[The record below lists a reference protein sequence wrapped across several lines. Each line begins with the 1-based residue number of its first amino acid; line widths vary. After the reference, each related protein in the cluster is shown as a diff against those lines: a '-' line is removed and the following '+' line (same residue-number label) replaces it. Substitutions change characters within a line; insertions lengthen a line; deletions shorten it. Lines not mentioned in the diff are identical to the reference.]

1 MSPLP
6 PDKIRTAARTEI
18 TRIQERIA
26 ALDDLCSGT
35 LVKRWKSCGKAGCRC
50 AHDPKARHG
59 PYYEWGYMQGGGQ
72 VHRMITPEQAR
83 ALRVAIR
90 NYRQVR
96 RLLRAWEAQTARI
109 LQTHDKR
116 N

>member
-1 MSPLP
+1 
-6 PDKIRTAARTEI
+6 
-18 TRIQERIA
+18 
-26 ALDDLCSGT
+26 
-35 LVKRWKSCGKAGCRC
+35 
-50 AHDPKARHG
+50 
-59 PYYEWGYMQGGGQ
+59 MQGGGQ

-83 ALRVAIR
+83 VLRVAIR